1 MDHPVRNTSQ
11 ATDAGGI
18 VQIAL
23 QWRDAARPKQAHTF
37 RGRCQGHQAHS
48 QALRRTQLGRCAQAN
63 VAATHDQDTLATKA
77 GGQSAQRSL
86 V

>member
-1 MDHPVRNTSQ
+1 MDYPVRNARQ
-11 ATDAGGI
+11 APEAGGI

-23 QWRDAARPKQAHTF
+23 QRRDATSPEQAHTF
-37 RGRCQGHQAHS
+37 GGRGQGHQAHTLT
-48 QALRRTQLGRCAQAN
+48 LRGTQLARCAQADI
-63 VAATHDQDTLATKA
+63 ATTHDQDTLATKA